1 MELHPLKI
9 RFYPKLKS
17 PNSDIYTLYMR
28 MILSGNRTDI
38 SLGYD
43 LAKKA
48 WEEKA
53 QALKIKHHD
62 RSYVVNLTNQFR
74 HKLQEIFQQLIQRN
88 MDCYVNII
96 RKMLVGDK
104 VESNSFMRTVP
115 SLFDRTINKKE
126 ALADQIILNHSKPRI

>member
-1 MELHPLKI
+1 
-9 RFYPKLKS
+9 
-17 PNSDIYTLYMR
+17 
-28 MILSGNRTDI
+28 
-38 SLGYD
+38 
-43 LAKKA
+43 
-48 WEEKA
+48 
-53 QALKIKHHD
+53 
-62 RSYVVNLTNQFR
+62 
-74 HKLQEIFQQLIQRN
+74 